1 MEQSP
6 LLVRLVPEVAEVGS
20 AETVV
25 TVILFHQ
32 E

>member
-6 LLVRLVPEVAEVGS
+6 LLVQLVPEGGS

-25 TVILFHQ
+25 TVVSFHL